1 MTTGTVRTGGHRLGG
16 LLCLGL
22 VAQLLVGC
30 GGGGPRQPGPDGGPT
45 FGRPLD
51 SYRQLG
57 LVAGTREFPVVA
69 SFSTFAGPADSTLVL
84 FGLSLPNSALR
95 FQRDGQGFKG
105 EYTVTL
111 TFKKDGEPVKRVERR
126 EVVRV
131 ASFAE
136 TGRTEESVVFQH
148 LVALPP
154 GEYEVEIVSGDAYS
168 SRGYRT
174 NRELTVPAYGGG
186 GRKIADPLPVYRV
199 EGRVDPAELPDM
211 IANPRRTVAYGMGS
225 PLLYLEAYD
234 VEPGYPVAVRVVD
247 ERDQEIWQTRV
258 ELQQGNPELRYA
270 AVEIPASALPLG
282 RLWVE
287 VASEVGGE
295 QLSSRSPLII
305 TISDQWM
312 VANFEEVLA
321 FLSYIATDEELDSL
335 RKADPEERREL
346 WERFWERRDPV
357 PATPTNE
364 FREQF
369 FERIRVATEQ
379 FGEPGKEG
387 WRTDRGEVYIV
398 LGMPDHA
405 YERSIQRMETA
416 AGTRALIWIYERTPS
431 GRLELIF
438 EDRTGFG
445 RFELTPASQ
454 AAFRSVANRLRQQ
467 RR

>member
-1 MTTGTVRTGGHRLGG
+1 MTTRTVHMGGHRLGG

-22 VAQLLVGC
+22 LVQMLAGC
-30 GGGGPRQPGPDGGPT
+30 GAGGPKQPGPERGST
-45 FGRPLD
+45 VGRPLD

-57 LVAGTREFPVVA
+57 LVAGTAEYPVVA

-95 FQRDGQGFKG
+95 FQRDGQGFIG

-111 TFKKDGEPVKRVERR
+111 TFKQAGEPVKRVERR
-126 EVVRV
+126 EVVRI

-148 LVALPP
+148 MVTLPP
-154 GEYEVEIVSGDAYS
+154 GEYEVEIATGDAYS

-174 NRELTVPAYGGG
+174 NQDLTVPSYGAV
-186 GRKIADPLPVYRV
+186 GRRVADPLPVYRA
-199 EGRVDPAELPDM
+199 EGRATQSELPDM

-225 PLLYLEAYD
+225 PLLYVEAYG
-234 VEPGYPVAVRVVD
+234 VESGYPVSIRVLD
-247 ERDQEIWQTRV
+247 DRDTELWQTRV
-258 ELQQGNPELRYA
+258 ALDAGNPEVRYA
-270 AVEIPASALPLG
+270 AVEIPPSALPLG

-287 VASEVGGE
+287 VVGEPDGE
-295 QLSSRSPLII
+295 RFSSRSPLII

-312 VANFEEVLA
+312 VANFDEVLE
-321 FLSYIATDEELDSL
+321 FLSYIATDEELDALKNAEPS
-335 RKADPEERREL
+335 ERRER
-346 WERFWERRDPV
+346 WEQFWARRDPV
-357 PATPTNE
+357 PATPMNE

-369 FERIRVATEQ
+369 FERVRVATEQ
-379 FGEPGKEG
+379 FGEPGREG
-387 WRTDRGEVYIV
+387 WRTHRGEVYIV
-398 LGMPDHA
+398 LGVPDQA
-405 YERSIQRMETA
+405 YERQLQRMETA
-416 AGTRALIWIYERTPS
+416 ASNRTLIWIYERTPV

-445 RFELTPASQ
+445 RYELTPSSQ
-454 AAFRSVANRLRQQ
+454 AAFRSAAGRLRQ